1 MKRFILINIILF
13 CFNELKAQDE
23 RLTLSE
29 SELIQIVNAYHPFA
43 LQTNISIQQAETDVL
58 NARGA
63 FDPLIQSSFSKK
75 ELGGSMYYNYQ
86 QTELKIPTWYGI
98 EFNAGIENVSGLN
111 TDPQKTNLA
120 SSYAGV
126 SFSVLKNILIDK
138 RRATL
143 QQAKIVVE
151 QSQAERNAILN
162 DLVYD
167 AVTQYWEW
175 VRYYREWL
183 IVKEVVKTNEVRLN
197 YTKQVVTVG
206 ERPAIDTTEA
216 LTQLFYYQSLQNEL
230 EMQMQNALI
239 QLSTY
244 TWKPSS
250 EPYTL
255 PFSLTPS
262 TSSFATN
269 EMDFM
274 IPASEELIRDAM
286 SSHPELEIYKSKFKF
301 LDIEKKLKF
310 QELLP
315 DVKIK
320 YNQLGK
326 NYSVPETIAQPLL
339 QNNYQYALSFAVPLR
354 LSQGR
359 AGYKQAKLKITSTE
373 LQLDLK
379 QRMIENK
386 IREQL
391 NTLSMLR
398 NQLNIQENLYQS
410 QAILLKGEEIRF
422 QNGESSLFLINSRE
436 QKNIETFQKLNAT
449 IAKYYKQKASL
460 KWATGNLYIV
470 K

>member
-1 MKRFILINIILF
+1 
-13 CFNELKAQDE
+13 
-23 RLTLSE
+23 
-29 SELIQIVNAYHPFA
+29 
-43 LQTNISIQQAETDVL
+43 
-58 NARGA
+58 
-63 FDPLIQSSFSKK
+63 
-75 ELGGSMYYNYQ
+75 
-86 QTELKIPTWYGI
+86 
-98 EFNAGIENVSGLN
+98 
-111 TDPQKTNLA
+111 
-120 SSYAGV
+120 
-126 SFSVLKNILIDK
+126 
-138 RRATL
+138 
-143 QQAKIVVE
+143 
-151 QSQAERNAILN
+151 
-162 DLVYD
+162 
-167 AVTQYWEW
+167 
-175 VRYYREWL
+175 
-183 IVKEVVKTNEVRLN
+183 
-197 YTKQVVTVG
+197 
-206 ERPAIDTTEA
+206 
-216 LTQLFYYQSLQNEL
+216 
-230 EMQMQNALI
+230 
-239 QLSTY
+239 LSTY
-244 TWKPSS
+244 TWKPAS

-255 PFSLTPS
+255 PLSLIPS

-269 EMDFM
+269 EIDFM
-274 IPASEELIRDAM
+274 IPASEELIRDAI

-326 NYSVPETIAQPLL
+326 SYSVPETIAQPLL
-339 QNNYQYALSFAVPLR
+339 QNNYQYALSLAVPLR

-436 QKNIETFQKLNAT
+436 QKNIETIQKLNAT